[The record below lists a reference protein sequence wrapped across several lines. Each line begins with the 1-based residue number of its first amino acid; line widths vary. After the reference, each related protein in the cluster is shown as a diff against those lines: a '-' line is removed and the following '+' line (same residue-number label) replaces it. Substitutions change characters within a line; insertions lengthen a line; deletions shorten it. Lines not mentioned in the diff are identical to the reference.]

1 MRHWIVPSNNNYFDL
16 DTLIKERGIVFWQQ
30 RNKKYSVGDIIYFY
44 YTDPEKRIAY
54 KGIVEDLIEERSDSF
69 DEDRYWKD
77 EGARIRGR
85 NASKDKFVKIRTTS
99 ECFRNSLSLKS
110 LREHGFNGSVQG
122 PSTIKTDELID
133 FIEEHMHRIGDFYP
147 DSEGMEDVLVEG
159 AKKNVTVNAYERN
172 PMARSKCIEHY
183 GCACNICGIDFGEA
197 YGEFAKG
204 FIHVH
209 HIVPIHEIG
218 EEYVVDPIKDLIPV
232 CPNCHAMLHTR
243 LEDGSYLSPDK
254 LRYLIKNKK
263 TRSHENQR
271 FSKKVRPCDV

>member
-1 MRHWIVPSNNNYFDL
+1 MRHWIVPSNNNFFDL
-16 DTLIKERGIVFWQQ
+16 DRLIKERGIVFWQQ
-30 RNKKYSVGDIIYFY
+30 RNKNYTIGDIIYFY
-44 YTDPEKRIAY
+44 YTAPEKRIAY
-54 KGIVEDLIEERSDSF
+54 KGIVEDLVVESSDSF
-69 DEDRYWKD
+69 DEDRFWKD

-85 NASKDKFVKIRTTS
+85 NESKDRFVKIKTTS
-99 ECFRNSLSLKS
+99 ECSGDGLSLKN

-122 PSTIKTDELID
+122 PSTIQSDELIE
-133 FIEEHMHRIGDFYP
+133 FIEKHLQPINSFYP
-147 DSEGMEDVLVEG
+147 DSEGIEDALVEG

-172 PMARSKCIEHY
+172 PIARSKCLEYH
-183 GCACNICGIDFGEA
+183 GCACSICGMDFGEA

-243 LEDGSYLSPDK
+243 LEDGRYLSPDE
-254 LRYLIKNKK
+254 LRSLIKNREKL
-263 TRSHENQR
+263 NQLE
-271 FSKKVRPCDV
+271 